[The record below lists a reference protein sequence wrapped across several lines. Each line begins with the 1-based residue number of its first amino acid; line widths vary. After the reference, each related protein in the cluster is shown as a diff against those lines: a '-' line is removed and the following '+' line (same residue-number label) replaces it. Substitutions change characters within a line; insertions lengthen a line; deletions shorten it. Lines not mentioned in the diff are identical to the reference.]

1 MDKNVGNVDI
11 DELKRAREE
20 LDRERGV
27 ETDPNMYSNYNP
39 NRESE
44 ESQAVITETSDDM
57 FENSQKLE
65 EEMLNVEDLATNDLA
80 RMAESLAAPVIEE
93 STAETSIS
101 GEEIAPIS
109 NESISDSLEENLAN
123 PSEAQLAENEIPA
136 PAGELPES
144 VNVEPVTIIEQKDEP
159 VQTEMSAEQKQ
170 IMEETSGEVDF
181 SVYDSF
187 ADFEVEANKN
197 IIAEEKPQSA
207 ETLESA
213 EVTTAE
219 TANDGEDFVAQD
231 VATEEITAEDVND
244 AVEMIEFLSNEISSA
259 ESENADETPLV
270 EKESVETAV
279 QNEEVDSGEEDD
291 SAETVNMENS
301 ISVLE
306 EAANKEETE
315 DTDESDDSV
324 QETDEVDGEDDAQ
337 PAKSNDADEISKL
350 EAQIAELKAKL
361 KESEE
366 DEQEQ
371 IEDDKQTEENYA
383 SDAEDDY
390 DAINSLMDSLEG
402 LKPIDLTEDEK
413 REIDEK
419 RREAEERK
427 KDEEL
432 QIIDDFR
439 KLERLDRILSED
451 MEEEQPQAN
460 EVVAPKITYPEIE
473 EVDFVDIIST
483 EEFKSTDNLSYVLGK
498 DELGKVHYGNLRD
511 FYNMVIYS
519 KDNNSALSAVHSV
532 LVSLILKNSTNDI
545 NFVICD
551 SKADSKLQVYNKSS
565 YMYFNRLA
573 KTNKEILD
581 TLIEISKELEERYK
595 ILAAAGVKSIEQYNV
610 IAKNDNLKQLPYIV
624 TVFNNYTKSMQL
636 AESDKINTIL
646 YQILKLGRI
655 VGLYLIV
662 VGNMKIK
669 SDDINYNLPTRLS
682 FVMSDEDDSLSML
695 GVGGAEALETNDE
708 FLLSSLDS
716 QTPVHLKVPNISVKE
731 LEVLIKNIE
740 N

>member
-11 DELKRAREE
+11 NELMRAREE

-39 NRESE
+39 NRTNEAE
-44 ESQAVITETSDDM
+44 TQAVATDVSDEM
-57 FENSQKLE
+57 FENSRNLE
-65 EEMLNVEDLATNDLA
+65 EEMISGSGDLDADSLISA
-80 RMAESLAAPVIEE
+80 VSSLAVEPENSAI
-93 STAETSIS
+93 AETS
-101 GEEIAPIS
+101 
-109 NESISDSLEENLAN
+109 N
-123 PSEAQLAENEIPA
+123 ENEVL
-136 PAGELPES
+136 ENVES
-144 VNVEPVTIIEQKDEP
+144 AEDNYTVNVELSPYGEENADAVTIDVSFEQPNETIEPEP
-159 VQTEMSAEQKQ
+159 VLEEKTPEITAEQKA

-187 ADFEVEANKN
+187 ADFEVEGNRN
-197 IIAEEKPQSA
+197 IIAEEKPAVAQEIEVSTEPEPQIEEAAETQETASA
-207 ETLESA
+207 EEVSDDVEDISA
-213 EVTTAE
+213 EISEVAE
-219 TANDGEDFVAQD
+219 NEDGEQ
-231 VATEEITAEDVND
+231 TETEVED
-244 AVEMIEFLSNEISSA
+244 
-259 ESENADETPLV
+259 
-270 EKESVETAV
+270 VETAV
-279 QNEEVDSGEEDD
+279 DD
-291 SAETVNMENS
+291 VITSFENS
-301 ISVLE
+301 YNPPKE
-306 EAANKEETE
+306 EITEETE
-315 DTDESDDSV
+315 VESEV
-324 QETDEVDGEDDAQ
+324 ETDETEETQEKVSE
-337 PAKSNDADEISKL
+337 ADEISKL

-361 KESEE
+361 AENEEAEAEQVEE
-366 DEQEQ
+366 DN
-371 IEDDKQTEENYA
+371 QTAENYA
-383 SDAEDDY
+383 LDAEDDY

-402 LKPIDLTEDEK
+402 LKPIDLTEEEK

-419 RREAEERK
+419 RREAEERR

-432 QIIDDFR
+432 QIIDDFK

-451 MEEEQPQAN
+451 MEEEPQ
-460 EVVAPKITYPEIE
+460 VVVEAAPKISYPEIE
-473 EVDFVDIIST
+473 AVDFVDIIST

-498 DELGKVHYGNLRD
+498 DELGTIHYGNLRD

-532 LVSLILKNSTNDI
+532 LVSLILKNSTSDI

-655 VGLYLIV
+655 VGLYLII
-662 VGNMKIK
+662 VGNTKIK

-682 FVMSDEDDSLSML
+682 FKMSDEEDSLSML
-695 GVGGAEALETNDE
+695 GEGGAEALETDDE
-708 FLLSSLDS
+708 FLLLSLDS
-716 QTPVHLKVPNISVKE
+716 QKPVHLKVPNVSAKE

-740 N
+740 G

>member
-39 NRESE
+39 NRANEELSQNAASEIVEEASVPSSSAEEEMIAAANGE
-44 ESQAVITETSDDM
+44 ESSSADAENFLNEFNSMIDSGSTSADVSVVEDDDAISLEVQFTPTEEEIQEPIIEESRISPTEESSSQETETS
-57 FENSQKLE
+57 K
-65 EEMLNVEDLATNDLA
+65 
-80 RMAESLAAPVIEE
+80 PVVDE
-93 STAETSIS
+93 TA
-101 GEEIAPIS
+101 
-109 NESISDSLEENLAN
+109 
-123 PSEAQLAENEIPA
+123 
-136 PAGELPES
+136 
-144 VNVEPVTIIEQKDEP
+144 
-159 VQTEMSAEQKQ
+159 
-170 IMEETSGEVDF
+170 GEVDF
-181 SVYDSF
+181 SVYDNFS
-187 ADFEVEANKN
+187 DFEVEANKN
-197 IIAEEKPQSA
+197 IIAEEKSA
-207 ETLESA
+207 LPEVDETSVVEESSEVVETTTDDLNEITSMLSMLSGEETPAASEEDATIEEYETL
-213 EVTTAE
+213 
-219 TANDGEDFVAQD
+219 
-231 VATEEITAEDVND
+231 
-244 AVEMIEFLSNEISSA
+244 AVEEEPKT
-259 ESENADETPLV
+259 ENQE
-270 EKESVETAV
+270 VETA
-279 QNEEVDSGEEDD
+279 DEDD
-291 SAETVNMENS
+291 EIESVNMENS
-301 ISVLE
+301 ISAVNAE
-306 EAANKEETE
+306 EIEDEPAQSEEVDENVHADDEEKPDETE
-315 DTDESDDSV
+315 KVSE
-324 QETDEVDGEDDAQ
+324 G
-337 PAKSNDADEISKL
+337 DEISKL

-361 KESEE
+361 KENEE

-371 IEDDKQTEENYA
+371 IEDDEQTAENYA
-383 SDAEDDY
+383 TDAEDDY

-402 LKPIDLTEDEK
+402 LKPIDLTEEEK
-413 REIDEK
+413 REIDAK
-419 RREAEERK
+419 RREIEERK
-427 KDEEL
+427 MDDEL
-432 QIIDDFR
+432 QIIDDFK

-451 MEEEQPQAN
+451 MEEEQS
-460 EVVAPKITYPEIE
+460 EVVPATPKIVYPELE
-473 EVDFVDIIST
+473 PVNFVDIIST
-483 EEFKSTDNLSYVLGK
+483 EEFKGTDNLSYILGK
-498 DELGKVHYGNLRD
+498 DEFGKIHYGNLRD
-511 FYNMVIYS
+511 FYNMVIYA

-532 LVSLILKNSTNDI
+532 LVSLILKNATSDI

-610 IAKNDNLKQLPYIV
+610 IAKNDNLKSLPYIV

-636 AESDKINTIL
+636 ADSDKINTIL

-682 FVMSDEDDSLSML
+682 FEMSDEDDSLSML
-695 GVGGAEALETNDE
+695 GVGGAEALETDDE

-716 QTPVHLKVPNISVKE
+716 QTPVHLKVPSISLKE

-740 N
+740 S

>member
-1 MDKNVGNVDI
+1 
-11 DELKRAREE
+11 
-20 LDRERGV
+20 
-27 ETDPNMYSNYNP
+27 
-39 NRESE
+39 
-44 ESQAVITETSDDM
+44 
-57 FENSQKLE
+57 
-65 EEMLNVEDLATNDLA
+65 
-80 RMAESLAAPVIEE
+80 
-93 STAETSIS
+93 
-101 GEEIAPIS
+101 
-109 NESISDSLEENLAN
+109 
-123 PSEAQLAENEIPA
+123 
-136 PAGELPES
+136 
-144 VNVEPVTIIEQKDEP
+144 
-159 VQTEMSAEQKQ
+159 
-170 IMEETSGEVDF
+170 
-181 SVYDSF
+181 
-187 ADFEVEANKN
+187 
-197 IIAEEKPQSA
+197 
-207 ETLESA
+207 
-213 EVTTAE
+213 
-219 TANDGEDFVAQD
+219 
-231 VATEEITAEDVND
+231 
-244 AVEMIEFLSNEISSA
+244 
-259 ESENADETPLV
+259 
-270 EKESVETAV
+270 
-279 QNEEVDSGEEDD
+279 
-291 SAETVNMENS
+291 MENS

-315 DTDESDDSV
+315 DTEESDDSV

-371 IEDDKQTEENYA
+371 IEDDKQTAENYA

-473 EVDFVDIIST
+473 EVNFVDIIST

-716 QTPVHLKVPNISVKE
+716 QTPVHLKVPNISAKE

>member
-159 VQTEMSAEQKQ
+159 VKTEMSAEQKQ

-270 EKESVETAV
+270 EEESVETAV

-324 QETDEVDGEDDAQ
+324 QETEEVDGEDDAQ
-337 PAKSNDADEISKL
+337 PAKANDADEISKL

-371 IEDDKQTEENYA
+371 IEDDKQTAENYA

-473 EVDFVDIIST
+473 EVNFVDIIST